1 VKTLV
6 VLGCALVALVGTPGR
21 AAAQF
26 ATLDRQDTGTEV
38 GATFDYM
45 FVNHD
50 REPGTS
56 AFRFDVYGQF
66 VDPGSGFGG
75 YLQLPITHDAVNVDV
90 TPFQIRGSATGVGDL
105 ELGGIYVIRAR
116 RPDTRFV
123 LHAGLTL
130 PTNPAANDQAFAS
143 ELGGLA
149 RITDYAQ
156 VIPNGTTFRVGFSPI
171 WHRGNLVA
179 RIDLGIDLNLAIAS
193 GHNALPPLLKLNGGL
208 GFENDA
214 FSIMG
219 ELTNTFI
226 TGDAVDGGARTLNE
240 VGVTARFFLG
250 SGTSLSA
257 GLVLPL
263 EDDTRRL
270 DAILDFGFIARLR

>member
-1 VKTLV
+1 MKTLV
-6 VLGCALVALVGTPGR
+6 VLGFALVALVGTPGR
-21 AAAQF
+21 ASAQF

-38 GATFDYM
+38 GATFDYL

-50 REPGTS
+50 QEPGTS
-56 AFRFDVYGQF
+56 AFRFDLFGQF
-66 VDPGSGFGG
+66 VDPASGFGG
-75 YLQLPITHDAVNVDV
+75 YLQLPITHDAVNIDV
-90 TPFQIRGSATGVGDL
+90 APFQIRGSATGIGDL

-130 PTNPAANDQAFAS
+130 PTNPSANDEAFAS
-143 ELGGLA
+143 ERGGLA

-156 VIPNGTTFRVGFSPI
+156 VIPNGTTLRIGFSPI

-179 RIDLGIDLNLAIAS
+179 RIDLGLDLNLAIAN
-193 GHNALPPLLKLNGGL
+193 GRNALPPLLKLNGGL
-208 GFENDA
+208 GFENEA

-226 TGDAVDGGARTLNE
+226 TGDAVDDGNRTLNE
-240 VGVTARFFLG
+240 AGVTARFFLG

-257 GLVLPL
+257 GIVLPL
-263 EDDTRRL
+263 EEDTRRL
-270 DAILDFGFIARLR
+270 DAILDFGFIARFR